1 MTQPAAPSANPLE
14 DELIPWGPIARV
26 GAVSLALFVAFGCML
41 PIFPLWAEQ
50 KLGTLTNVGLV
61 TTFAAGVGLVLGRP
75 IAARMMEGR
84 HRKPTIIVGTVVC
97 SVMSGLYPFLDDFTI
112 ILAVRVGQGIGFGMV
127 TTAGISAI
135 TDLAPASRR
144 GQVLG
149 YYAASNALSLI
160 IGPALGGVVAAYWN
174 YDVAFFMSALLGLL
188 PVVLVFGLRE
198 PAKPIMHGRQRMLAA
213 LAVPRL
219 KPLISAHFFAVLVHG
234 AVLTFLPV
242 LLKGNPGWVTAEWF
256 FVIDG
261 VVLIAFRIAVGKR
274 FDAAGRGPF
283 IIGGLVFLILGP
295 LALGLGGSDTFY
307 VIGAVCYGL
316 GFGAYVPASNALVGD
331 IVPATHRVR
340 GFAVF
345 LLAFD
350 LAMAGG
356 GVVFGLVADG
366 AGVPIA
372 IAAAALAP
380 ATALIIH
387 AWTRPFTDPGDDSLA
402 HGPQRS

>member
-1 MTQPAAPSANPLE
+1 MTQPAKSAQPLE
-14 DELIPWGPIARV
+14 DVLIPWGPIARV
-26 GAVSLALFVAFGCML
+26 GAVSLALFIAFGCML

-84 HRKPTIIVGTVVC
+84 NRKPTIIVGTLVC
-97 SVMSGLYPFLDDFTI
+97 SIMSGMYPFLDDFTM
-112 ILAVRVGQGIGFGMV
+112 ILAVRVGQGVGFGMV

-135 TDLAPASRR
+135 TDLAPPSRR

-149 YYAASNALSLI
+149 YYAASNALALI
-160 IGPALGGVVAAYWN
+160 IGPALGGVVAKVWS
-174 YDVAFFMSALLGLL
+174 YDVAFIMSALLGLL
-188 PVVLVFGLRE
+188 PVVAVFGLQE
-198 PAKPIMHGRQRMLAA
+198 PVKPPMHGRQRMLAA

-219 KPLISAHFFAVLVHG
+219 KPIIGAHFFAVLVHG

-242 LLKGNPGWVTAEWF
+242 LLKNNPGWVTPEWF
-256 FVIDG
+256 FIIDG

-295 LALGLGGSDTFY
+295 LALGLGGSDLWY

-331 IVPATHRVR
+331 VVPETHRAR

-366 AGVPIA
+366 SGVSVA
-372 IAAAALAP
+372 IATAAFAP
-380 ATALIIH
+380 AAALIIH
-387 AWTRPFTDPGDDSLA
+387 GLTRPFVEPPDDSLA
-402 HGPQRS
+402 HPPQRP

>member
-1 MTQPAAPSANPLE
+1 MTAPGDSPLK
-14 DELIPWGPIARV
+14 DVPLQDALIPWGPIARV
-26 GAVSLALFVAFGCML
+26 GAVSLALFIAFGCML

-84 HRKPTIIVGTVVC
+84 DRKPTIIVGTLVC
-97 SVMSGLYPFLDDFTI
+97 SIMSGLYPLLDDFTI
-112 ILAVRVGQGIGFGMV
+112 ILLVRVGQGVGFGMV

-135 TDLAPASRR
+135 TDLAPPTRR

-149 YYAASNALSLI
+149 YYAASNAVALI
-160 IGPALGGVVAAYWN
+160 VGPALGGVVAKTWS
-174 YDVAFFMSALLGLL
+174 YDVAFVMSALLGLL
-188 PVVLVFGLRE
+188 PVVAVFGLRE
-198 PAKPIMHGRQRMLAA
+198 PSKPKLIGRHTMLSA
-213 LAVPRL
+213 LNVPRL
-219 KPLISAHFFAVLVHG
+219 KPIISAHFFAVLVHG

-283 IIGGLVFLILGP
+283 ILGGLVFLIIGP
-295 LALGLGGSDTFY
+295 LALGFGGSDLWY

-331 IVPATHRVR
+331 VVPETHRAR

-350 LAMAGG
+350 VAMAGG
-356 GVVFGLVADG
+356 GVVFGLVADSS
-366 AGVPIA
+366 GVPIA

-380 ATALIIH
+380 ASALIIH
-387 AWTRPFTDPGDDSLA
+387 ALTRPFVEPASAAT
-402 HGPQRS
+402 